1 MQKRIIGS
9 VDKVDLPLFNLQD
22 IEAKIDT
29 GANRSAIHCSKIER
43 LNKDGI
49 EVLSFHIPL
58 DDSKGNNVF
67 QSQDFFKKKIKS
79 SNGHSEERYI
89 IKTIVIL
96 FGKRIKASF
105 SLTDRTEM
113 NYPILLGRR
122 LLKSIFIVDVDEQ
135 YLSFKAKK
143 RSISNS

>member
-1 MQKRIIGS
+1 MQKRIIGR
-9 VDKVDLPLFNLQD
+9 VDKVDLPLFDLQD

-29 GANRSAIHCSKIER
+29 GANRSAIHCSKIEV
-43 LNKDGI
+43 LNKDGT
-49 EVLSFHIPL
+49 EELNFHIPL
-58 DDSKGNNVF
+58 DSSKGSNVF
-67 QSQDFFKKKIKS
+67 QSRDFFLKRIKS
-79 SNGHSEERYI
+79 SNGHIEERYI

-105 SLTDRTEM
+105 SLTDRAEM

-122 LLKSIFIVDVDEQ
+122 LLKSRFIVDVEEQ

-143 RSISNS
+143 D